1 MKVIKVINNNVV
13 SSLDDKEREVIVLG
27 KGIGFKKNPG
37 DNIDEGAIEK
47 VFRLPSASQNQ
58 FEKLVDQIPYEYVK
72 YVDEIVRYATECL
85 GKKLNKSVY
94 ITLTDHIAFAIE
106 RQKQGIA
113 FSNALL
119 WEIKKFYRAEYEIG
133 KHALDIIK
141 REEHVELPV
150 DEAAFIAL
158 HIVNAEMDGNLDHS
172 MTMPSMMKDV
182 VNIIRYTFQVEMDE
196 DSLCYERFITHLK
209 FFLQRAV
216 TNDFYPEDADT
227 EFYEAIKTKHS
238 KEYAC
243 SEKICSYVKNKTGY
257 IATEEERIYLT
268 VHIAR
273 VIRRSE
279 QELITE

>member
-13 SSLDDKEREVIVLG
+13 SSLDEKEREVIVLG

-37 DNIDEGAIEK
+37 DTIDEGAVEK
-47 VFRLPSASQNQ
+47 VFRLPNASQNQ

-72 YVDEIVRYATECL
+72 YVDEIIRYATERL
-85 GKKLNKSVY
+85 GKKLNKSIY

-106 RQKQGIA
+106 RHKQGIT
-113 FSNALL
+113 FTNALL
-119 WEIKKFYRAEYEIG
+119 WEIKKFYHTEFEIG
-133 KHALDIIK
+133 KHALELLK
-141 REEHVELPV
+141 REEKIELPV

-172 MTMPSMMKDV
+172 MTMPSMMKDIM
-182 VNIIRYTFQVEMDE
+182 NIVKYSFQVELDE
-196 DSLCYERFITHLK
+196 ESLSYERFVTHLK

-216 TNDFYPEDADT
+216 SNDYYPEDSDA
-227 EFYEAIKTKHS
+227 EFYEAIKAKYL

-243 SEKICSYVKNKTGY
+243 AEKICSYVNNKTGY
-257 IATEEERIYLT
+257 SVTEEEHIYLT
-268 VHIAR
+268 VHISR

-279 QELITE
+279 QEVTTE